1 MAKSSNSK
9 SSNNS
14 LLDILGYVAVVVGG
28 IALFAAMILSRL
40 LPDAQSS
47 LIPMLQKIANII
59 GWVVLCALS
68 FKFIR
73 NKKKVW
79 MWVVWAI
86 AFVMIIVGIILG

>member
-28 IALFAAMILSRL
+28 IALFAAMILAKLDISVGL
-40 LPDAQSS
+40 VS
-47 LIPMLQKIANII
+47 LLQKIANII

>member
-28 IALFAAMILSRL
+28 IALFAAMILAKAGISVGL
-40 LPDAQSS
+40 VS
-47 LIPMLQKIANII
+47 LLQKIANII

>member
-1 MAKSSNSK
+1 MAKNSSSKSTSSSN
-9 SSNNS
+9 

-28 IALFAAMILSRL
+28 IALFAAMILGKLGIS
-40 LPDAQSS
+40 AS
-47 LIPMLQKIANII
+47 LVTMLQKIANII
-59 GWVVLCALS
+59 GWIVLCALS

-86 AFVMIIVGIILG
+86 AFVMIIVGIILV